1 MKGEA
6 AEPACASVFPGT
18 LATPTELK
26 VSESGN
32 GHLLE
37 WKAPESKCTY
47 TIYLGDSKIAEG
59 IDAVSYLH
67 ADAPEGRYMY
77 SVHAVHAEGMSLPVS
92 CEVTKGEER
101 VFELPLDEK
110 FSNGHVP
117 EGWSVSMSDPYG
129 RVKDM
134 YSWRFDNWFD
144 MTLKG
149 DNAFQGGYASVFGV
163 AAGMNR
169 LESYI
174 ATPWL
179 RLPDGQS
186 VLIFDSYFNE
196 DEPGPSGEADY
207 ILQFEVGDS
216 DWMDMA
222 DLKEMGNGL
231 IHFPLDEY
239 AGKNVRFR
247 WGFLGRKSGEAA
259 IDNVKVYKGGIEAVD
274 GIEADSDAETEWY
287 TIQGLR
293 VENPSKG
300 IYIMKKG
307 SDIRKVNIK

>member
-59 IDAVSYLH
+59 
-67 ADAPEGRYMY
+67 
-77 SVHAVHAEGMSLPVS
+77 MSLPVS
-92 CEVTKGEER
+92 CEVTKGGER

-231 IHFPLDEY
+231 IHFPLD
-239 AGKNVRFR
+239 
-247 WGFLGRKSGEAA
+247 
-259 IDNVKVYKGGIEAVD
+259 
-274 GIEADSDAETEWY
+274 
-287 TIQGLR
+287 
-293 VENPSKG
+293 
-300 IYIMKKG
+300 
-307 SDIRKVNIK
+307 